1 MASRHDLDPR
11 LARAMLAHQLSRRRF
26 LGSTGVL
33 AGGVLLGP
41 TLLAACGGGSSES
54 GTADGLRIS
63 NWPLYIDEQT
73 VGQFED
79 ASGISV
85 DYTEDV
91 NDNEEYFARIQEPLT
106 REQDPGA
113 DLFVVT
119 DNIVARLIELGWLA
133 EIDPANVPNMVNLK
147 ASLASP
153 ASDPDRTYSLPWFS
167 FMTGVAYNK
176 SLSPVEIT
184 SVNDLFDPALAGRVT
199 FLSDMRDTLGL
210 VQLGDGVD
218 PAEATDESVAAATE
232 RVGQAKA
239 DNHVRRFTGND
250 YGDDLTSGNVWAAMV
265 YSGDIFQLREDNPD
279 LEFVFPS
286 EGVLLYT
293 DNMVMPYTIGDG
305 AKANA
310 EAFMDFVYTPEQSA
324 QLAAYVAFPPPV
336 EGALEVL
343 AETDPELASDPLV
356 DPDPSAL
363 HEWRTLT
370 DEEEQTYTSNFRD
383 AIQ

>member
-1 MASRHDLDPR
+1 M
-11 LARAMLAHQLSRRRF
+11 SRRRF
-26 LGSTGVL
+26 LGGTGVL
-33 AGGVLLGP
+33 AGGVILGP
-41 TLLAACGGGSSES
+41 TLLAACGGGGGSDSES
-54 GTADGLRIS
+54 LRVS
-63 NWPLYIDEQT
+63 NWPLYIDEET
-73 VGQFED
+73 IGQFED
-79 ASGISV
+79 ASGV
-85 DYTEDV
+85 TVEYTEDI

-106 REQDPGA
+106 REQDPGT

-119 DNIVARLIELGWLA
+119 DHMVARLIELGWLA
-133 EIDPANVPNMVNLK
+133 EIDPANVPNMTNLK
-147 ASLASP
+147 AELASP

-167 FMTGVAYNK
+167 FMTGIAYNK
-176 SLSPVEIT
+176 SLSPVEVT

-232 RVGQAKA
+232 KVGQAKA

-279 LEFVFPS
+279 LEFVFPT

-293 DNMVMPYTIGDG
+293 DNLVMPYTIGAD

-310 EAFMDFVYTPEQSA
+310 EEFMDFVYSPEQSA
-324 QLAAYVAFPPPV
+324 QLTAYVAYPPPV
-336 EGALEVL
+336 EGAVEVL
-343 AETDPELASDPLV
+343 AETDPELAADPLV
-356 DPDPSAL
+356 DPDPALL
-363 HEWRTLT
+363 HEWRTLS
-370 DEEEQTYTSNFRD
+370 DEEEQAYTSSFRD